1 MYALHWWPVPHGRL
15 FSTASCLYFSYLACF
30 TLVSVFFCRNQAKPS
45 DSKDEVAKAAAK
57 AEKEKKDA
65 MANIDI
71 NNYASMCLFYT
82 QIYSL
87 LSVGNIKDNMV
98 IPSLPM
104 MSKTRHQHA
113 HSYATA
119 A

>member
-1 MYALHWWPVPHGRL
+1 MFYIS
-15 FSTASCLYFSYLACF
+15 FSI
-30 TLVSVFFCRNQAKPS
+30 FCRNQAKPS